1 MVAEHV
7 DPPIA
12 RRGHLTDDAAMGRA
26 SHRYGRAALGLL
38 LLAAPGRAQEAAP
51 LTSFSLER
59 LEVNPGLGALTL
71 GNGELLAPGSLRVS
85 LLGHYQRAPR
95 VVHVDGQDASLLR
108 YRTTGLL
115 ALAVG
120 VLPWLELQGQLPV
133 VVRQRGDDLTTSQA
147 IASPSRSGL
156 GAPRFDV
163 RLGLLGRLSPEALHL
178 ALDLGVQ
185 LPVGASGALVRDS
198 GFSGWG
204 RLLLGKQLGPVSP
217 ALEAGVL
224 LRPSVSP
231 ASSADARDSVGSELQ
246 VGAGLTVGRAL
257 RGEVSARGAYA
268 WEQQRTRGEVQGG
281 LRYAFAR
288 WLEGFAL
295 GGVGLG
301 DAPGTPTFR
310 VLAGLAFFN
319 GPAPRPPPEN
329 IVYEL
334 VTALP
339 RAPEEAPIEAPL

>member
-1 MVAEHV
+1 
-7 DPPIA
+7 
-12 RRGHLTDDAAMGRA
+12 MGRA

-38 LLAAPGRAQEAAP
+38 LLAAPGLAQEAAP
-51 LTSFSLER
+51 VTSFSLER
-59 LEVNPGLGALTL
+59 LEVNPGLGPLTL

-95 VVHVDGQDASLLR
+95 VFHVDAEDASFLR

-133 VVRQRGDDLTTSQA
+133 VVRQRGDDLTASQGV
-147 IASPSRSGL
+147 ASPSRSGL
-156 GAPRFDV
+156 GAPRFDA

-198 GFSGWG
+198 GVSGWG
-204 RLLLGKQLGPVSP
+204 RLLLGKQFGWVSP

-224 LRPSVSP
+224 LRPSVSLGAE
-231 ASSADARDSVGSELQ
+231 ASDSVGSELQ
-246 VGAGLTVGRAL
+246 VGAGLTVGTAL

-268 WEQQRTRGEVQGG
+268 WEQQRTRGEVLGG

-301 DAPGTPTFR
+301 DAPGTPSFR
-310 VLAGLAFFN
+310 VLAGLALFI
-319 GPAPRPPPEN
+319 GPAPRPPPQN

-339 RAPEEAPIEAPL
+339 R